1 MCSADGNPVKTLAP
15 KLYVTDLMED
25 LEMRRRQNTIAAR
38 AHEVIYEQGSE
49 LSKLEIKWDLK

>member
-1 MCSADGNPVKTLAP
+1 MCSADGKPVKKLAY

-38 AHEVIYEQGSE
+38 AHEVV
-49 LSKLEIKWDLK
+49 

>member
-1 MCSADGNPVKTLAP
+1 MCSADGKPVKTLAP

-38 AHEVIYEQGSE
+38 AHEVI
-49 LSKLEIKWDLK
+49 